1 MAVPSSPEV
10 DDIVVT
16 LDDIERLGRAKLD
29 PVSGAY
35 FNSGADLEQTLNE
48 NQTAYLRLRLRPRV
62 LRNVAQRN
70 MEVTLLGDQRLSMP
84 LAISPTAFQKMADSD
99 GELATARAARRAG
112 TLMVLSIYST
122 TSFEDV
128 RQAAPEG
135 LQWFQLYISPDR
147 EITKTLVIRAEKAGY
162 RALVVTVDTQL
173 PGKISSKARIGFK
186 PPRVPKCVGFWHQSS
201 TLF

>member
-1 MAVPSSPEV
+1 
-10 DDIVVT
+10 
-16 LDDIERLGRAKLD
+16 
-29 PVSGAY
+29 
-35 FNSGADLEQTLNE
+35 
-48 NQTAYLRLRLRPRV
+48 
-62 LRNVAQRN
+62 

-84 LAISPTAFQKMADSD
+84 LAISPTAFQKKAHSD

-147 EITKTLVIRAEKAGY
+147 EVTKALVIRAEKAGY

-173 PGKISSKARIGFK
+173 PGTISSKARIGFK
-186 PPRVPKCVGFWHQSS
+186 PPRVPKCS
-201 TLF
+201 TIYVSIKLTMSPEIQGKNAFNNR

>member
-1 MAVPSSPEV
+1 
-10 DDIVVT
+10 
-16 LDDIERLGRAKLD
+16 
-29 PVSGAY
+29 
-35 FNSGADLEQTLNE
+35 
-48 NQTAYLRLRLRPRV
+48 
-62 LRNVAQRN
+62 

-84 LAISPTAFQKMADSD
+84 LAISPTAFQKKAHSD

-128 RQAAPEG
+128 RHAAPEG

-147 EITKTLVIRAEKAGY
+147 EVTKALVTRAEKAGY

-173 PGKISSKARIGFK
+173 PGTISSKARIGFK
-186 PPRVPKCVGFWHQSS
+186 PPRVPKCS
-201 TLF
+201 TIYVSIKLTKSPEIEGKNAFNNRLIALKL